1 MIYSLPGATAVG
13 LLAIVG
19 LVCFGTP
26 AAAVDGDVRG
36 YITQST
42 PGYKWCDAGSGICL
56 DGYRNEYNDFILSYT
71 HGIIDHFER
80 RPQAVTEDAQAQ
92 RTTTVNV
99 ADFSGEVSAHGRP

>member
-1 MIYSLPGATAVG
+1 MFGPRRLSAATAG
-13 LLAIVG
+13 LLYQ
-19 LVCFGTP
+19 
-26 AAAVDGDVRG
+26 DR

-92 RTTTVNV
+92 WTTTVNV